1 MKQISK
7 TMTVIDALQ
16 VDPRVADELMNVGM
30 ECIFCMAAYG
40 ETLQEAGYVHGI
52 DDPTMDKIVA
62 DINQMLAEEPEGDKA
77 GAKDAAGTEKPE
89 NAADGK
95 DESGADTAQAEAVK
109 A

>member
-7 TMTVIDALQ
+7 NMTVIDALQ

-52 DDPTMDKIVA
+52 DDAQMDKIVA
-62 DINQMLAEEPEGDKA
+62 DVNQMLAEEPEA
-77 GAKDAAGTEKPE
+77 EKHA
-89 NAADGK
+89 AADA
-95 DESGADTAQAEAVK
+95 ADTAAAQPEPAK

>member
-1 MKQISK
+1 
-7 TMTVIDALQ
+7 MTVIDALQ

-52 DDPTMDKIVA
+52 DDAQMDKIVA
-62 DINQMLAEEPEGDKA
+62 DVNQMLAEEPEA
-77 GAKDAAGTEKPE
+77 EKPA
-89 NAADGK
+89 AADA
-95 DESGADTAQAEAVK
+95 ADTAAAQPEPAK